1 MTDESFS
8 VLLVEDDPAA
18 SQLVQAIVEGRG
30 HQVEAVGDAE
40 AGWVA
45 FQRGR
50 HRLLVLDWKLPGMDG
65 VEFCRRVRATP
76 DTEDVYILFI
86 TGMEGAEHVATALA
100 AGATDFLPKTVLNDQ
115 IDVRLAIAERHV
127 RRAMSRQR
135 QAQDMARDALHD
147 PLTRLPNRTLFVER
161 LHHAARRASRGD
173 SHIFAVLIVDIH
185 DFKEVNRAFGR
196 EVGDAT
202 LVEVARRLEGCV
214 RGVDSVARL
223 GSDDFAILLDGMRD
237 VSDPTR
243 VANRV
248 HQALSY
254 AVPIE
259 KHQVFV
265 GASIGISISL
275 TGYRDSDDLVRD
287 AQKALMRAR
296 AEGPGTH
303 QMFDPILHARA
314 LARVRLEGRIRQA
327 LKEDELTLHYQPLVS
342 LADGSL
348 YGFEA
353 LVRWEDP
360 DHGIVAPTDFVP
372 VAEDTGLVVPLGWW
386 VMRKAL
392 GQLRE
397 WNEGNSKRPP
407 LAMSVNVSSRQFSQ
421 PDVVEKVLEVL
432 REQSVAASQL
442 HLEIT
447 ETSLMR
453 DVEATGL
460 TLRKLR
466 DADIQLHIDDFGTGY
481 SSLSYLCRFP
491 IHTLKIDRS
500 FVRQMTYSGE
510 NMEVVRTIVQLAR
523 NLGHGVIAEG
533 VETEGQLALLQNLEC
548 DIGQG
553 YLISRP
559 LDPER
564 ASLIIKKRGSL
575 L

>member
-1 MTDESFS
+1 MVDEKFN
-8 VLLVEDDPAA
+8 VLVVEDDP
-18 SQLVQAIVEGRG
+18 SSSRLIQAIVEGRG
-30 HQVEAVGDAE
+30 HQVEAVADAE

-50 HRLLVLDWKLPGMDG
+50 HRLLVLDWKLPGMSG

-76 DTEDVYILFI
+76 DTEDIYILFI
-86 TGMEGAEHVATALA
+86 TGIEGAEHVAEALD
-100 AGATDFLPKTVLNDQ
+100 AGSSDFLPKTALNDQ

-127 RRAMSRQR
+127 RRAISRQR
-135 QAQDMARDALHD
+135 QAQELARDALHD
-147 PLTRLPNRTLFVER
+147 SLTGLPNRALFLER
-161 LHHAARRASRGD
+161 LHQAARRASRRDG
-173 SHIFAVLIVDIH
+173 HIFAVLIVDIH
-185 DFKEVNRAFGR
+185 DFKDVNRAFGT

-202 LVEVARRLEGCV
+202 LMEVARRLQGCI
-214 RGVDSVARL
+214 RGVDSVAHL
-223 GSDDFAILLDGMRD
+223 GSDDFAILMDGMKD

-243 VANRV
+243 VATRV
-248 HQALSY
+248 NQALSSP
-254 AVPIE
+254 VRVE

-265 GASIGISISL
+265 GASIGIAISL
-275 TGYRDSDDLVRD
+275 TGYQDPEDLVRD

-296 AEGPGTH
+296 TEGPGSY
-303 QMFDPILHARA
+303 QMFDPVLHARA
-314 LARVRLEGRIRQA
+314 LARVRLEGRIRRA
-327 LKEDELTLHYQPLVS
+327 LKEDQLMVHYQPLVS
-342 LADGSL
+342 LADGRL

-360 DHGIVAPTDFVP
+360 DHGMVAPADFVP
-372 VAEDTGLVVPLGWW
+372 VAEDTGLIVPLGRW
-386 VMRKAL
+386 VMKEAL
-392 GQLRE
+392 SQLRE
-397 WNEGNSKRPP
+397 WNEGNPKGPKMI
-407 LAMSVNVSSRQFSQ
+407 MSVNVSGRQFSQ
-421 PDVVEKVLEVL
+421 PDLVENVLEL
-432 REQSVAASQL
+432 MHEQSVSGSQL

-447 ETSLMR
+447 EASLML
-453 DVEATGL
+453 DLEATGV

-466 DADIQLHIDDFGTGY
+466 EADIQIHVDDFGTGY
-481 SSLSYLCRFP
+481 SSLSYLCRLP

-523 NLGHGVIAEG
+523 HLGHGVIAEG
-533 VETEGQLALLQNLEC
+533 VETEGQLALLQNLGC

-564 ASLIIKKRGSL
+564 AFLLTKEKGSL

>member
-1 MTDESFS
+1 MADESFK
-8 VLLVEDDPAA
+8 VLVVEDDPA
-18 SQLVQAIVEGRG
+18 SSRLVQAIVEGRG
-30 HQVEAVGDAE
+30 HQVEAVADAE

-45 FQRGR
+45 FQRGG
-50 HRLLVLDWKLPGMDG
+50 HRLLVLDWKLPGMNG

-100 AGATDFLPKTVLNDQ
+100 AGATDFLPKTALNDQ

-135 QAQDMARDALHD
+135 QAQELAQDALHD
-147 PLTRLPNRTLFVER
+147 SLTGLPNRALFLER
-161 LHHAARRASRGD
+161 LHQAARRANRGD
-173 SHIFAVLIVDIH
+173 AHIFAVLIVDLH
-185 DFKEVNRAFGR
+185 DFKEVNRAYGT

-202 LVEVARRLEGCV
+202 LVELARRLEGCI
-214 RGVDSVARL
+214 RGVDSVGHL
-223 GSDDFAILLDGMRD
+223 GSDDFAILLDGMND

-243 VANRV
+243 VANRIN
-248 HQALSY
+248 QALSS
-254 AVPIE
+254 AVQVE

-265 GASIGISISL
+265 GASIGISVSL
-275 TGYRDSDDLVRD
+275 TGYQNPDDLVLD
-287 AQKALMRAR
+287 AQKALVRAR
-296 AEGPGTH
+296 TEGPGSY
-303 QMFDPILHARA
+303 QMFDPVLHARA
-314 LARVRLEGRIRQA
+314 LARVNLEGRIRRA
-327 LKEDELTLHYQPLVS
+327 LDEDQLTLHYQPLVS

-353 LVRWEDP
+353 LVRWDDP
-360 DHGIVAPTDFVP
+360 DHGMVAPDDFVP
-372 VAEDTGLVVPLGWW
+372 VAEDTGLIVPLGWW
-386 VMRKAL
+386 VMKKAL
-392 GQLRE
+392 AQLRA
-397 WNEGNSKRPP
+397 WNEGKPKGPS

-421 PDVVEKVLEVL
+421 PDMVENVLKIL
-432 REQSVAASQL
+432 GEQSVPGNQL

-447 ETSLMR
+447 ETSLMS
-453 DVEATGL
+453 DLEATGS
-460 TLRKLR
+460 TLRELR
-466 DADIQLHIDDFGTGY
+466 DTDIQLHVDDFGTGY
-481 SSLSYLCRFP
+481 SSLAYLCRFP

-533 VETEGQLALLQNLEC
+533 VETEGQLALLQNLGC
-548 DIGQG
+548 DLGQG

-564 ASLIIKKRGSL
+564 ALLLIKKKGSL

>member
-1 MTDESFS
+1 MADESFK
-8 VLLVEDDPAA
+8 VLVVEDDPA
-18 SQLVQAIVEGRG
+18 SSRLVQAIVEGRG
-30 HQVEAVGDAE
+30 HQVEAVADAE

-45 FQRGR
+45 FQRGG
-50 HRLLVLDWKLPGMDG
+50 HRLLVLDWKLPGMNG

-100 AGATDFLPKTVLNDQ
+100 AGATDFLPKTALNDQ

-135 QAQDMARDALHD
+135 QAQELAQDALHD
-147 PLTRLPNRTLFVER
+147 SLTGLPNRALFLER
-161 LHHAARRASRGD
+161 LHQAARRANRGD
-173 SHIFAVLIVDIH
+173 AHIFAVLIVDLH
-185 DFKEVNRAFGR
+185 DFKEVNRAYGT

-202 LVEVARRLEGCV
+202 LVELACRLEGCI
-214 RGVDSVARL
+214 RGVDSVGHL
-223 GSDDFAILLDGMRD
+223 GSDDFAILLDGMND

-243 VANRV
+243 VANRIN
-248 HQALSY
+248 QALSS
-254 AVPIE
+254 AVQVE

-265 GASIGISISL
+265 GASIGISVSL
-275 TGYRDSDDLVRD
+275 TGYQNPDDLVLD
-287 AQKALMRAR
+287 AQKALVRAR
-296 AEGPGTH
+296 TEGPGSY
-303 QMFDPILHARA
+303 QMFDPVLHARA
-314 LARVRLEGRIRQA
+314 LARVNLEGRIRRA
-327 LKEDELTLHYQPLVS
+327 LDEDQLTLHYQPLVS

-353 LVRWEDP
+353 LVRWDDP
-360 DHGIVAPTDFVP
+360 DHGMVAPDDFVP
-372 VAEDTGLVVPLGWW
+372 VAEDTGLIVPLGWW
-386 VMRKAL
+386 VMKKAL
-392 GQLRE
+392 AQLRA
-397 WNEGNSKRPP
+397 WNEGKPKGPS

-421 PDVVEKVLEVL
+421 PDMVENVLKIL
-432 REQSVAASQL
+432 GEQSVPGNQL

-447 ETSLMR
+447 ETSLMS
-453 DVEATGL
+453 DLEATGS
-460 TLRKLR
+460 TLRELR
-466 DADIQLHIDDFGTGY
+466 DTDIQLHVDDFGTGY
-481 SSLSYLCRFP
+481 SSLAYLCRFP

-533 VETEGQLALLQNLEC
+533 VETEGQLALLQNLGC
-548 DIGQG
+548 DLGQG

-564 ASLIIKKRGSL
+564 ALLLIKKKGSL